1 MCAFFGVFF
10 AGAVMFLNWQIGC
23 IVVELLDVGEKRKKS
38 VEYHDNELN
47 VLQCQYKG
55 NKAFSF
61 KHLK

>member
-1 MCAFFGVFF
+1 MTALK
-10 AGAVMFLNWQIGC
+10 M
-23 IVVELLDVGEKRKKS
+23 LDDAIKIQKDEKRKKS